1 LRGTQ
6 GVKRELVPEHKW
18 LKKQV
23 RVVAEVQ
30 NEGRCGEVTA
40 VYRFFETDDED
51 EETFEVHV
59 FSTTGV
65 FTARLA
71 DVEEDKPG
79 KREPTSFKLD
89 FRRIKANKRAALK
102 RLLEGEDENL
112 ELIAK
117 GTLIEQSTV
126 AAILTEMEM
135 RLDPKET
142 SIIKPSIT
150 TPWTLHE
157 IDYDAGGEMAVSKL
171 QLQTTKHV
179 FYLLWSDAPRH
190 YTYLY
195 VRSIEGE
202 PRHIEF
208 KDSCPNEAARLAA
221 TKLLRNLEL
230 IGIEEQAPA
239 PSNRINQSDAW
250 SCGLWASRWV
260 ERQIR
265 ENLGEPRLPPL
276 SIGEMSSRANEFISK
291 IKQASGPEAGEK
303 KPGKGKLEI
312 GKPRPTHEPEFLTF
326 EAAEAGAF
334 LCTKCLPTRT
344 GTKGC
349 RACMGEWFQQVRLG
363 SRSVHKPPIS
373 SEQL

>member
-1 LRGTQ
+1 M
-6 GVKRELVPEHKW
+6 
-18 LKKQV
+18 
-23 RVVAEVQ
+23 
-30 NEGRCGEVTA
+30 
-40 VYRFFETDDED
+40 
-51 EETFEVHV
+51 
-59 FSTTGV
+59 
-65 FTARLA
+65 
-71 DVEEDKPG
+71 
-79 KREPTSFKLD
+79 
-89 FRRIKANKRAALK
+89 
-102 RLLEGEDENL
+102 
-112 ELIAK
+112 
-117 GTLIEQSTV
+117 IEQSTV

-142 SIIKPSIT
+142 RIVKPSIT

-157 IDYDAGGEMAVSKL
+157 IDYDAGGETAMTKL

-179 FYLLWSDAPRH
+179 FYLLWSDGPRH

-208 KDSCPNEAARLAA
+208 KDSCPNDAARLAA

-239 PSNRINQSDAW
+239 PSNTLRQTDCW

-265 ENLGEPRLPPL
+265 DNSGESRLPPL
-276 SIGEMSSRANEFISK
+276 SIGEMTSRANEFISK

-303 KPGKGKLEI
+303 KRGKGKLEI
-312 GKPRPTHEPEFLTF
+312 EKARSTHEPDFKTF
-326 EAAEAGAF
+326 EEAEAGAF
-334 LCTKCLPTRT
+334 LCSKCLPTRN

-349 RACMGEWFQQVRLG
+349 RSCMGEWFEQVRL
-363 SRSVHKPPIS
+363 RKARCK
-373 SEQL
+373 